1 MPIPTYIQIS
11 YMQTIHGIRYITVSH
26 FSGEQ
31 DLFDKMQS
39 IIAEAY
45 RNSETTDHL
54 PESST
59 CADMVCK

>member
-1 MPIPTYIQIS
+1 MLIPKYIQTS
-11 YMQTIHGIRYITVSH
+11 HTQTIHGIRYITVSS

-31 DLFDKMQS
+31 GLFDKMQS

-54 PESST
+54 PESSIY
-59 CADMVCK
+59 ADMVCK